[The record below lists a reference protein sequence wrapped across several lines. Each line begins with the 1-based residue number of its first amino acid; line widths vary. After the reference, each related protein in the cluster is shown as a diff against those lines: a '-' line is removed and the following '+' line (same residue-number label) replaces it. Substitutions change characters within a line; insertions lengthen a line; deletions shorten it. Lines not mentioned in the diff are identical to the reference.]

1 MAELVADARANPY
14 VQWRA
19 DLVPGQRNADD
30 IISTPDGTAMEL
42 LFDEIDPDA
51 ARSEVE
57 AGALVVWSGCGCG
70 DTDCGE
76 LEWPDVDDLGDAEPR
91 FDWAVC
97 GRRAHDGWSSRT
109 GRCTGDA
116 PSAEACWLRRDSH
129 TGPARAA
136 AGALASEHVRD
147 HD

>member
-42 LFDEIDPDA
+42 LFDEIDPDV

-91 FDWAVC
+91 FDWAGLWQAGTRRVVFAHGSVRW
-97 GRRAHDGWSSRT
+97 GRF
-109 GRCTGDA
+109 
-116 PSAEACWLRRDSH
+116 
-129 TGPARAA
+129 
-136 AGALASEHVRD
+136 VR
-147 HD
+147 